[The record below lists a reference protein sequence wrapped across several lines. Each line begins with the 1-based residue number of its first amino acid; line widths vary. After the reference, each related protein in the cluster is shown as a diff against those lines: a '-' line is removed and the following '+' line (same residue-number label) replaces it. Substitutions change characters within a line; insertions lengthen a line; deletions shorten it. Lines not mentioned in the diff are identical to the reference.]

1 MIIGALGVVLP
12 VLPGIPLAWLGLYIY
27 ALATGFEEISVTVIV
42 VFFILMALS
51 LVLDFLAPLLGAKKY
66 RASALGVIGAFVGTI
81 VGLFVLGFWGIILGP
96 LAGAFLGELIASGK
110 PKQAFG
116 SAVGAFLGL
125 VAGSLVKLT
134 LILIMAGFFIA
145 SFF

>member
-12 VLPGIPLAWLGLYIY
+12 VLPGIPLAWLGLFIY

-42 VFFILMALS
+42 VFFVLMVLS

-66 RASALGVIGAFVGTI
+66 RASALGVIGAFIGTI
-81 VGLFVLGFWGIILGP
+81 VGIFVLGFWGIILGP

>member
-1 MIIGALGVVLP
+1 MVIGALGVILP
-12 VLPGIPLAWLGLYIY
+12 VLPGIPLAWLGLFIY
-27 ALATGFEEISVTVIV
+27 ALATGFEEISVTVV
-42 VFFILMALS
+42 VIFFILMVLS

-66 RASALGVIGAFVGTI
+66 RASALGVIGAFIGTI
-81 VGLFVLGFWGIILGP
+81 VGIFVLGFWGIILGP

-125 VAGSLVKLT
+125 VAGSLVKLI

>member
-1 MIIGALGVVLP
+1 MVIGALGVVLP
-12 VLPGIPLAWLGLYIY
+12 VLPGIPLAWLGLFIY
-27 ALATGFEEISVTVIV
+27 ALATGFEEISVSVVV
-42 VFFILMALS
+42 VFFILMVLS

-66 RASALGVIGAFVGTI
+66 RASALGVIGAFIGTI
-81 VGLFVLGFWGIILGP
+81 LGIFVLGFWGIIFGP
-96 LAGAFLGELIASGK
+96 LVGAFMGELIASGK
-110 PKQAFG
+110 PGPAFG

-134 LILIMAGFFIA
+134 LILVMAGFFIA